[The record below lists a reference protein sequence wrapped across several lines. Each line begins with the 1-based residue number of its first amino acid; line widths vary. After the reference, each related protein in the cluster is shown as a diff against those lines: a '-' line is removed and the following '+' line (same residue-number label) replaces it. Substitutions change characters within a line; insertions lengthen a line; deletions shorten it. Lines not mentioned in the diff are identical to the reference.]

1 MIGDGLPWQTVP
13 PAFAR
18 LPERITMSAFAVALQ
33 PLCLCLLTATT
44 LKLDE
49 RPTGPEEWG
58 YHPAQS
64 ESLEVTP
71 PGFSW
76 RPQKEIVAWE
86 IECGRGTE
94 LKNVEYRADGIRY
107 NVHCPARVFAPG
119 QYTWHYRGRDKKGAT
134 TAWSTSRT
142 FTIVA
147 NARPLP
153 MPPREELL
161 GRIAKSHPRIF
172 LRPEDLPRLQELA
185 RGPLKDSYA
194 KLVQQCE
201 KLLRKPPLTAEPLK
215 YDDSTPVK
223 SEPWRE
229 RWWGNR
235 EYTIRALDG
244 AATLAFTHRL
254 GGKEEYGQL
263 ARRILMD
270 CARWDPKGAT
280 GYRYNDEAGMPYASR
295 FSRTYSFVN
304 DLLSEEERQVCRRV
318 MKIRGEEMFN
328 HLYPRHLWSP
338 YASHSNRA
346 WHFLGEVGVSFLGE
360 VEGADEWVWFAM
372 NVFFNVYPVWSDNDG
387 GWHEGNCYWSSY
399 IARFTWWADI
409 MRSAMNVNAYDKPYF
424 SKIGYYPHVS
434 HAAQHRG
441 WRIRRPLRSTRKAS
455 NNLQLVSQ
463 LAAQA
468 NNGHWQWYVD
478 QLGGTVSE
486 GGYVGFLRGS
496 RPKVQPVAPDDLP
509 SSRVFRGTGQ
519 AYLNSNLKD
528 ATRSVQV
535 NFKSSPFG
543 TQSHGYDANN
553 SFLLWAYGQRLL
565 VSSGWRDIY
574 GSEHHRNWMWSTR
587 SVNNITVDGQGQL
600 SHSGASQGRIT
611 HFAAT
616 AGIDAVSG
624 EAGQAYRS
632 SAGAKPFLD
641 RFTRTILFVKPELVV
656 VFDRLEAPQPS
667 TYQYW
672 LHAVNEM
679 KISPE
684 GQVQIQA
691 GDVLCDVAFLTP
703 QGLNFRQTD
712 QYDPNPRPRVKLREW
727 HLTAE
732 TPSPARQLAFVTLY
746 RPHRK
751 DQPVPQQATLKPIS
765 GGYFLSASLSDGSI
779 RALLPTTDGVAMD
792 AEGLQAQDCPVV
804 ERRSADGKPTQVLRL
819 AEHAVK

>member
-1 MIGDGLPWQTVP
+1 
-13 PAFAR
+13 
-18 LPERITMSAFAVALQ
+18 MSALAVVLQ

-44 LKLDE
+44 LTLDE
-49 RPTGPEEWG
+49 RPAGPDEWG
-58 YHPAQS
+58 YHPAQG

-76 RPQKEIVAWE
+76 RPQKEVVAWE
-86 IECGRGTE
+86 IECGRGTN
-94 LKNVEYRADGIRY
+94 LNDVDYHADSIRY

-119 QYTWHYRGRDKKGAT
+119 QYTWHYRGCDKNGKV
-134 TAWSTSRT
+134 TAWSTPRT
-142 FTIVA
+142 FTIA
-147 NARPLP
+147 AKARSLP

-172 LRPEDLPRLQELA
+172 FRPEDLPRLRELA

-194 KLVQQCE
+194 KLVVQCD
-201 KLLRKPPLTAEPLK
+201 KYLRNPPPTAEPLK
-215 YDDSTPVK
+215 YDDTTPSR

-235 EYTIRALDG
+235 MYTIAALDG
-244 AATLAFTHRL
+244 AAILAFTYRL

-270 CARWDPKGAT
+270 CSRWDPKGAT

-295 FSRTYSFVN
+295 FSRAYSFVN
-304 DLLSEEERQVCRRV
+304 NLLTEDERQVCRRV
-318 MKIRGEEMFN
+318 MKIRGDEMFN

-372 NVFFNVYPVWSDNDG
+372 NVFFNVYPVWSDDDG
-387 GWHEGNCYWSSY
+387 GWHEGNSYWSSY
-399 IARFTWWADI
+399 ISRFTRWADI
-409 MRSAMNVNAYDKPYF
+409 MRSAMSINAYDKPYF
-424 SKIGYYPHVS
+424 SKIGYYPLYLMPPNTVGGGFGDLCG
-434 HAAQHRG
+434 Q
-441 WRIRRPLRSTRKAS
+441 RKATD
-455 NNLQLVSQ
+455 NRQLVSQ

-486 GGYVGFLRGS
+486 PGYVGFLRGS
-496 RPKVQPVAPDDLP
+496 LPKVQPVAPDNLP

-519 AYLNSNLKD
+519 ACLNTDLKD
-528 ATRSVQV
+528 AKQSVQV

-574 GSEHHRNWMWSTR
+574 GSEHHRDWMWSTR
-587 SVNNITVDGQGQL
+587 SVNNITVNGQGQL
-600 SHSGASQGRIT
+600 SHSVSSQGKIT

-616 AGIDAVSG
+616 PNIDAVSG

-632 SAGAKPFLD
+632 SAAAKPILD

-679 KISPE
+679 KISPQ

-691 GDVLCDVAFLTP
+691 GDVLCDVAFLMP
-703 QGLNFRQTD
+703 QGLTFRQTD

-732 TPSPARQLAFVTLY
+732 TPSPAKQLAFVTLY

-751 DQPVPQQATLKPIS
+751 DQSVPQQATLKPIS
-765 GGYFLSASLSDGSI
+765 GGYILSATVSDGSV
-779 RALLPTTDGVAMD
+779 RALLPTADGVALN
-792 AEGLQAQDCPVV
+792 AEGLQAKDWPVI

-819 AEHAVK
+819 SEYGVK